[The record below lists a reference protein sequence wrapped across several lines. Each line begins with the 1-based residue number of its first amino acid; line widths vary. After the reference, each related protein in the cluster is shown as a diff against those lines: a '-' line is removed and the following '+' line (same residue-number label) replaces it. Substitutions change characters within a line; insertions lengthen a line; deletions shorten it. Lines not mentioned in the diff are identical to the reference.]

1 MNIKRNE
8 KMEKQKEVNIT
19 KKLQDLVK
27 KTNIIV
33 IKAGS
38 IKTSKSNSSGSS
50 VDYYPASSDE

>member
-1 MNIKRNE
+1 
-8 KMEKQKEVNIT
+8 MEKQKEVNIT